1 MRVEDDPEAIR
12 GRLRA
17 CGLTPSGPRVAI
29 YAWLRGNAAHPTI
42 DQIFRALRPD
52 HPSLSRTT
60 VYNGSNVDAV
70 KSDALLRS
78 TLMSAVSSLGN
89 YYAIPAGEG
98 LGEYKQA
105 DVDAVREAIDDAY
118 ALVNKAQ
125 ALTEEEVL
133 QALDALGTAVETL
146 NKNRNMSADGK
157 DYLVYETYEKSI
169 AGMQAYGV
177 EINSLSLTPDMIVRR
192 AADGT
197 QYLNVRTFQ
206 AQRNM
211 QKAFLQYSFAP
222 QSGEVTVE
230 ARMSFNEADWG
241 NAVYL
246 LNEDGDYSVSIAFEH
261 AYGKYNLV
269 AYNAGVKTVLAEY
282 TRNEMLDI
290 KVVAD
295 AESGRFDV
303 YVNGEQKADGFRF
316 RNGAETLNAV
326 MFGSSAKNSD
336 LRVDSIAVYTAE

>member
-1 MRVEDDPEAIR
+1 M
-12 GRLRA
+12 
-17 CGLTPSGPRVAI
+17 SG
-29 YAWLRGNAAHPTI
+29 
-42 DQIFRALRPD
+42 
-52 HPSLSRTT
+52 
-60 VYNGSNVDAV
+60 
-70 KSDALLRS
+70 
-78 TLMSAVSSLGN
+78 
-89 YYAIPAGEG
+89 
-98 LGEYKQA
+98 A
-105 DVDAVREAIDDAY
+105 DY
-118 ALVNKAQ
+118 
-125 ALTEEEVL
+125 
-133 QALDALGTAVETL
+133 DALGTAVETL

-169 AGMQAYGV
+169 VGMQAYGV
-177 EINSLSLTPDMIVRR
+177 QINAVNLTPDMIVRR

-222 QSGEVTVE
+222 QSGEFTVE

-241 NAVYL
+241 NAIYL
-246 LNEDGDYSVSIAFEH
+246 LNEDGEYSVSIAFEY

-282 TRNEMLDI
+282 TRNEMVDI
-290 KVVAD
+290 KVVTD

-303 YVNGEQKADGFRF
+303 YVNGEMKADGFRY
-316 RNGAETLNAV
+316 RNSADTLNAV